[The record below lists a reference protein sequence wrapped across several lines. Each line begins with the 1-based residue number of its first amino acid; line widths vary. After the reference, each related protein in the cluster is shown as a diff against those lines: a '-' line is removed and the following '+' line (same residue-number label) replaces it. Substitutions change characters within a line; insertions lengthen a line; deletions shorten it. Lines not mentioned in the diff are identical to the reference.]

1 VPNTQNK
8 RALFIRWLWLVY
20 LPLGLLVVALP
31 LMFFGVLTGGMV
43 WLVGLLAAY
52 CVVPMRLLLETRRKG
67 LGLPRPPGASS
78 PRRPVPPPGP
88 ARSVDPD
95 GPPGVHHPG
104 DGPPGVQPARSGTF
118 PADEVSTARLDRPP
132 VPARIKR
139 RRAVAGVM
147 GVGVMSLL
155 GGLLFIL
162 GMGRASSGT
171 FGLLL
176 IGIGG
181 FLMLLSV
188 TLPTFKI
195 VDLVVRAVGRL
206 VSKKPRASAKPAPN
220 RSRPERA
227 E

>member
-1 VPNTQNK
+1 MPNTQNK

-67 LGLPRPPGASS
+67 LGLPRPPGASG
-78 PRRPVPPPGP
+78 PRRPGP
-88 ARSVDPD
+88 ARSVDPAD

-104 DGPPGVQPARSGTF
+104 SGPPGVQPARSAGF

-195 VDLVVRAVGRL
+195 VDLVVRAVGRV
-206 VSKKPRASAKPAPN
+206 VSRKPRTSAKPAPN